1 MIYIKDILL
10 YTTIKYKNKMMLT
23 LDKYQEK
30 FSSSSIVGRK
40 NSSLHKLLKQK
51 ISIKK
56 SINIDKIIVESLL
69 QILSENKKSPDYFKK
84 ITENKDLH
92 FTLITPP
99 TISLLEY
106 IRRILYFVKLDIST
120 VIIAMIYIDR
130 ICKEKV
136 FLNEFNIHRILIISI
151 YIAYTYNEDVIF
163 DNNYL
168 SLVSGMNKNEI
179 LALEEDFLD
188 LIDFNLFV
196 NDEEYEQYKIFILN
210 DYIVMKN

>member
-10 YTTIKYKNKMMLT
+10 YTTIKYKIKMMLT
-23 LDKYQEK
+23 LDEYQYK

-51 ISIKK
+51 ISIQK
-56 SINIDKIIVESLL
+56 SINLDIKIVESLL

-92 FTLITPP
+92 FTLMIPP
-99 TISLLEY
+99 AISLLDY
-106 IRRILYFVKLDIST
+106 IRRILYFIKLDIST

-151 YIAYTYNEDVIF
+151 YIAYTYNEDIIF

-168 SLVSGMNKNEI
+168 SLVIGMNKNEI

-210 DYIVMKN
+210 DYIGMKN